1 MYIDAE
7 ESWIQDTIDD
17 LTNDLMATHN
27 QQQAIVFNTFQMYRH
42 DRLAYLKK
50 SYFLAAEQGFILGA
64 KIVRVLTL
72 R

>member
-1 MYIDAE
+1 LYIDAE

-42 DRLAYLKK
+42 DRLAYLTYKTSLK
-50 SYFLAAEQGFILGA
+50 N
-64 KIVRVLTL
+64 
-72 R
+72 